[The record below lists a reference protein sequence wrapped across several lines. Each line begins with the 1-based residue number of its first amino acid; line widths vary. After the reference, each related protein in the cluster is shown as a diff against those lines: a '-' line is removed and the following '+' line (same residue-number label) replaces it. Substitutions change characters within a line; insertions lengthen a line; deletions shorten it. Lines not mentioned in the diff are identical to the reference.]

1 MRARGVACA
10 CALALAYVA
19 ALFAT
24 TDARDDRDA
33 PRVMKRRFASLSVV
47 CALAW
52 APALAASDDA
62 MSLDAWRRTLG
73 LAPPEGQ
80 ARAVAH
86 GMSVAL
92 AATLGETAA
101 RARDGRRDG
110 RRTTRTTL
118 MAIRDYAHA
127 PLCEEWCFRACAL
140 AALMRSGA
148 SAASAS
154 ALSSALFARGAR
166 ASLFRRA
173 RRGRRRSNGASRV
186 GDAVRVHVRLRAR
199 GVSRLLAPRV
209 VIRGDGVSLRVQLR
223 RRAVRARVSR
233 RARRRRVRVRRVL
246 SLSFVSLR
254 VSAARRVVFAR
265 RRASSSVVERVAGVV
280 AS

>member
-140 AALMRSGA
+140 ATLMRSGA

-154 ALSSALFARGAR
+154 ALSSALFAAAHAHHYFGAR
-166 ASLFRRA
+166 AGGADARTALRASATQFAFTFAFGLAACRVFLRRESLFAATACHCACNYVGAPSARA
-173 RRGRRRSNGASRV
+173 FR
-186 GDAVRVHVRLRAR
+186 DA
-199 GVSRLLAPRV
+199 
-209 VIRGDGVSLRVQLR
+209 
-223 RRAVRARVSR
+223 RAVAAS
-233 RARRRRVRVRRVL
+233 AFGACLALVL
-246 SLSFVSLR
+246 L
-254 VSAARRVVFAR
+254 VFA
-265 RRASSSVVERVAGVV
+265 
-280 AS
+280 